1 MKQIAPILSRRWT
14 GAEDERFRHGEMTR
28 LEELGNFLARYVEVS
43 ENTYLPK
50 TRASQ
55 FRHDEYEKLERKL
68 REIATSAGTSVVG
81 NVNWVAGDAFNYHS
95 IERVEKAAHDI
106 YQHLGG
112 RCGRVRWDQILN
124 IHDIVL
130 YAEGW
135 TGDGPYTYAVEIP
148 TILTGDESIAFIRED
163 ATVAERVCEYNAVLM
178 PSKIDGKVT
187 MTAYGIKPDK
197 DIVMR
202 VARRQMNMFEKFTV
216 NASAW
221 TGTGPWTATVQTT
234 KNVAGGVALI
244 SSDATEAQTR
254 EYMNAVI
261 APSGLSGKTVTLR
274 AIHAKPTVAIPMIV
288 MYSDDIGMEV

>member
-1 MKQIAPILSRRWT
+1 MKQIAPILSRRWMGT
-14 GAEDERFRHGEMTR
+14 DDERFRHDEMKR
-28 LEELGNFLARYVEVS
+28 LEDLGNFLARYTEVS

-55 FRHDEYEKLERKL
+55 FRYDEYEKLERKL
-68 REIATSAGTSVVG
+68 REVATQAGTSVVG
-81 NVNWVAGDAFNYHS
+81 NVNWVAGDAFNYNS
-95 IERVEKAAHDI
+95 IERVEKAIYDI

-112 RCGRVRWDQILN
+112 RCGRVRWNQILN

-135 TGDGPYTYAVEIP
+135 VGTGPYTYAVEIP
-148 TILTGDESIAFIRED
+148 TILTGDESIAFVRED
-163 ATVAERVCEYNAVLM
+163 ATIEERICEYNAVLM
-178 PSKIDGKVT
+178 PSKTDGKVT

-197 DIVMR
+197 DLVMR

-216 NASAW
+216 DASAW

-274 AIHAKPTVAIPMIV
+274 AIHAKPTMAIPMIV
-288 MYSDDIGMEV
+288 MYSDDIGMEG